1 MKFVRHKSGL
11 SLLDHRIKEDILE
24 KFKVDSVENKLAQH
38 KQKWLNRVRR
48 MEDIRYPQQLPDY
61 RCVGRRPGRLLRKL
75 LDGYNREA
83 ETGHLLT

>member
-38 KQKWLNRVRR
+38 KQK
-48 MEDIRYPQQLPDY
+48 
-61 RCVGRRPGRLLRKL
+61 
-75 LDGYNREA
+75 
-83 ETGHLLT
+83 